1 MDLFPLYLTI
11 KVSIIATSF
20 VAVVGTAIAY
30 LMARR
35 DFPCKNFLDT
45 LILLP
50 LVLPPTVTGYYLI
63 VLFGKT
69 GMIGK
74 YIYSFTGWSIAFTW
88 QAAVLASVIVSMP
101 FMIKTARAAIESV
114 DIELENV
121 AFTLGKSEWKTLQ
134 LVTLPISKKGILAG
148 IVLSFAR
155 ATGEFGATLMIAGNI
170 PGKTNT
176 MPIAIYDAVSAGEF
190 GTANQ
195 LVLILTFVSILI
207 LYLTNRLIQGRW

>member
-11 KVSIIATSF
+11 KVSIISTSF

-30 LMARR
+30 LLARR
-35 DFPCKNFLDT
+35 DFPGKNFLDT

-69 GMIGK
+69 GIIGK

-114 DIELENV
+114 DIELEKV

-134 LVTLPISKKGILAG
+134 LVTLPLSKKGILAG
-148 IVLSFAR
+148 VVLSFAR

-190 GTANQ
+190 GIANQ
-195 LVLILTFVSILI
+195 LVLILTFVCILI